1 MGLIKDIDR
10 KLMSNHMNPYDK
22 WFIENTELKNKM
34 DSYYNEQIKRLYS
47 TDIISS
53 ALCEDISTLYEE
65 GTVGEKTQVITVLST
80 IELFWF

>member
-1 MGLIKDIDR
+1 
-10 KLMSNHMNPYDK
+10 MNPYDK